1 MQPDLPDLPAAPPE
15 LTHPG
20 PCGLC
25 GRDGPMYGAAHRS
38 LIVTMRKSVGA
49 LPGEQ
54 LVLFVDPIAP
64 PPPPT
69 RRAPRDAAYLPMTYD
84 PVVDAPPPP
93 PWPTV
98 GLCYQHTVVVVQ
110 LMRYWGDPPD
120 GYAWV
125 PDGLLTP

>member
-1 MQPDLPDLPAAPPE
+1 MQPDLPELPDAPPA

-25 GRDGPMYGAAHRS
+25 GCEGPMHGVAHRS
-38 LIVTMRKSVGA
+38 LISTMRKSIGA

-54 LVLFVDPIAP
+54 LVLFVDPLAP
-64 PPPPT
+64 PPPV
-69 RRAPRDAAYLPMTYD
+69 RRAPRSSTYLPLTYD
-84 PVVDAPPPP
+84 PTADLPPAPPA
-93 PWPTV
+93 PTV
-98 GLCYQHTVVVVQ
+98 GLCYRHTVVVVQ
-110 LMRYWGDPPD
+110 LMRYWGEPPD